1 MDSTESIKEL
11 ATALS
16 KMQGAMKCAVKDS
29 SNPYFNSKYT
39 TLAECWNTCR
49 EPMKEN
55 GLSLVQIPSVEVSE
69 RGALSVFLETVLAHS
84 SGERISSTLRM
95 PITKQDPQ
103 GVGSAITYARR
114 YAMCAMLG
122 IASDDDDG
130 EAAVNH
136 GAGDRGKAPPQS
148 YRQQAAPRSAD
159 RKPEPRGTAQ
169 RPPEAKNAV
178 QRPPAAKTPEEES
191 RLKLVSAAKHLL
203 TGDAG
208 LGLKNEEVAPFVRRV
223 LGREDIG
230 DGLKSMPVADLEKIV
245 EAASE
250 SLKGRM

>member
-148 YRQQAAPRSAD
+148 YRQQAAPRNAD

-191 RLKLVSAAKHLL
+191 RLKLVSAANRKHSPSDRRGGFLFL
-203 TGDAG
+203 RSVTSRP
-208 LGLKNEEVAPFVRRV
+208 EVILVFV
-223 LGREDIG
+223 E
-230 DGLKSMPVADLEKIV
+230 
-245 EAASE
+245 
-250 SLKGRM
+250 KGRGPLLFLVRASMIMKINLPAGIL

>member
-1 MDSTESIKEL
+1 MRGEGQLQPLLQQQVHDAGGMLEHVPGTDEGER
-11 ATALS
+11 AVA
-16 KMQGAMKCAVKDS
+16 GADPFGGGIGA
-29 SNPYFNSKYT
+29 
-39 TLAECWNTCR
+39 
-49 EPMKEN
+49 
-55 GLSLVQIPSVEVSE
+55 
-69 RGALSVFLETVLAHS
+69 RGAQRVLGDGSGAFLRRADFFDAANADYETGS
-84 SGERISSTLRM
+84 
-95 PITKQDPQ
+95 Q

-136 GAGDRGKAPPQS
+136 GAGDRGKVPPQS